1 LKILFV
7 IYKTLEGAIQMVEK
21 MMATPTVKKEEI
33 FPVKNVHYVEIY
45 TGNAKQSAFYYA
57 KALGFKLVAY
67 RGLETGCR
75 DRVSYV
81 LEQGAIR
88 IILTGTLSDQSDIA
102 TFIKTH
108 GEGVKD
114 IALLVKDLEKTYAGA
129 IERGGIAIREPWVE
143 EDENG
148 KVKKAILGTYGDTIH
163 TLVEPI
169 DYKGVFMPGFEARA
183 DIYGSKP
190 TGLIG
195 VDHLV
200 GNVEVMEEWVNYYE
214 KVFGFNVLKH
224 FDDEDISTEYSAL
237 MSKVMMNGTGRI
249 KFPIN
254 EPAEGKRKS
263 QIQEYLDYYNGPG
276 VQHLALLTN
285 DIISTVAALR
295 ENGVEL
301 LFTPETYYQ
310 DLANRVGEIDED
322 VKKLQ
327 ELNILV
333 DRDDEGYLLQIFT
346 KPIVDRPT
354 LFIEIIQRKGA
365 LGFGDGNFKALFES
379 IEREQELRGNI

>member
-1 LKILFV
+1 M
-7 IYKTLEGAIQMVEK
+7 AEK
-21 MMATPTVKKEEI
+21 MMMKSRVKKEEI
-33 FPVKNVHYVEIY
+33 FPVKSVHYVEIY
-45 TGNAKQSAFYYA
+45 TGNAKQSSYYFASAF
-57 KALGFKLVAY
+57 GFKLVAY
-67 RGLETGCR
+67 KGLETGSR

-81 LEQGAIR
+81 MEQGAIR
-88 IILTGTLSDQSDIA
+88 LVITGSLSDDTDVA
-102 TFIKTH
+102 AFVKTH
-108 GEGVKD
+108 GDGIKD
-114 IALLVKDLEKTYAGA
+114 IALAVKDLDKTYAGA

-143 EDENG
+143 EDQNG
-148 KVKKAILGTYGDTIH
+148 RVKKAVIGTYGDTIH
-163 TLVEPI
+163 TLVEAV
-169 DYKGVFMPGFEARA
+169 DYKGVFMPSFEPRE
-183 DIYGSKP
+183 DRQSIEPS
-190 TGLIG
+190 GLIG

-200 GNVEVMEEWVNYYE
+200 GNVEVMEEWVSYYE
-214 KVFGFNVLKH
+214 NVFGFNVLKH

-263 QIQEYLDYYNGPG
+263 QIQEYLDFYKGPG

-285 DIISTVAALR
+285 DIIATIAALK
-295 ENGVEL
+295 ENGVEFL
-301 LFTPETYYQ
+301 QTPDTYYEE
-310 DLANRVGEIDED
+310 LADRVGDIDED
-322 VKKLQ
+322 VKRLQ

-365 LGFGDGNFKALFES
+365 LGFGEGNFKALFQS
-379 IEREQELRGNI
+379 IEREQELRGNM

>member
-1 LKILFV
+1 LKIKDEKGEV
-7 IYKTLEGAIQMVEK
+7 NMAEK
-21 MMATPTVKKEEI
+21 MVASPKAKKEEL
-33 FPVKNVHYVEIY
+33 FPVKSVHYVEIY
-45 TGNAKQSAFYYA
+45 TGNAKQSAYYYA
-57 KALGFKLVAY
+57 KSFGFKLVAY
-67 RGLETGCR
+67 KGLETGSR

-81 LEQGAIR
+81 MEQGAIR
-88 IILTGTLSDQSDIA
+88 LILTGTLSDNTDVA
-102 TFIKTH
+102 EFIKLH

-129 IERGGIAIREPWVE
+129 IERGGIALREPWVE

-169 DYKGVFMPGFEARA
+169 DYKGVFMPGFESRDNTLA
-183 DIYGSKP
+183 SQP

-200 GNVEVMEEWVNYYE
+200 GNVEVMEEWTNYYE
-214 KVFGFNVLKH
+214 NAFGFTVLKH

-285 DIISTVAALR
+285 DIIGTVAALKG
-295 ENGVEL
+295 NGVEFL
-301 LFTPETYYQ
+301 NTPETYYKE
-310 DLANRVGEIDED
+310 LANRVGDIDED
-322 VKKLQ
+322 VKRLQ

-346 KPIVDRPT
+346 KPLVDRPT
-354 LFIEIIQRKGA
+354 LFIEVIQRKGA